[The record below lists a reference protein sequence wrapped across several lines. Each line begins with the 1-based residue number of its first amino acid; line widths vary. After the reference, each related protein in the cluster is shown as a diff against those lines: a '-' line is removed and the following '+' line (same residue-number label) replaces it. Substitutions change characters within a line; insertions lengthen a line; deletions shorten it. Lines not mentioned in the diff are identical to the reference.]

1 MFLCFR
7 DDRHNLPDEEL
18 VQESNGR
25 LRRKAVFNDGEE
37 EEEED
42 SDYDEEDEGE
52 KDDELM
58 DEDEE
63 SEEANEIIL
72 NFDAH
77 KQRNTK
83 GTLVLQK

>member
-25 LRRKAVFNDGEE
+25 LRRKAVFNDGD

-42 SDYDEEDEGE
+42 SDYEEEDEGE
-52 KDDELM
+52 KYDELM

-63 SEEANEIIL
+63 SEEDNEIIL
-72 NFDAH
+72 NFDALE
-77 KQRNTK
+77 QRNTK